1 MKKILVGMSGGVDSS
16 AAALILLKQ
25 GYDVTGCTLKL
36 FEKES
41 SDVNDAKEVCKR
53 LGISHITAE
62 TPDLFRSA
70 VIEDFIHSYEN
81 GGTPNPCII
90 CNREIKFGVMLDYAL
105 EKGFD
110 GIATGHYAHIEKGD
124 RYLLKRADDVKKDQS
139 YFLYRLT
146 QRQLAHSIFP
156 LFNLE
161 KPQIRQL
168 AEDNVLIT
176 ARKRDSQDICFIP
189 DGDYVSFIKGF
200 TERDFPEGDFLDV
213 SGNVIGKHQG
223 IINYTVGQ
231 RKGLGVTFGKP
242 VYVCSKDAVNN
253 TVTLGELDDIMTRTV
268 TAENVNF
275 ISVPEINGE
284 IRCTAKVRY
293 NMKDMPCTLTMDG
306 GNIKVVFDDA
316 VKAVTKGQAL
326 VCYDGDSV
334 ICGGTIT

>member
-36 FEKES
+36 FEKDS
-41 SDVNDAKEVCKR
+41 SDVNDAKEVCSR
-53 LGISHITAE
+53 LGIGHIVAE
-62 TPDLFRSA
+62 APDLFRTA
-70 VIEDFIHSYEN
+70 VMEDFVRSYEN

-90 CNREIKFGVMLDYAL
+90 CNREIKFGAMLDYAL
-105 EKGFD
+105 ENGFD
-110 GIATGHYAHIEKGD
+110 GIATGHYARIEKGE
-124 RYLLKRADDVKKDQS
+124 RCLLKRADDIKKDQS

-146 QRQLAHSIFP
+146 QRQLAHSVFP

-168 AEDNVLIT
+168 AEENGLIT

-189 DGDYVSFIKGF
+189 GGDYVSFIKGF
-200 TERDFPEGDFLDV
+200 TGHDFPIGDFIDV

-242 VYVCSKDAVNN
+242 VYVCDKDAERN
-253 TVTLGELDDIMTRTV
+253 TVTLGDLSDIMTDTV
-268 TAENVNF
+268 TAADVNF
-275 ISVPEINGE
+275 ISVPEIKGE
-284 IRCTAKVRY
+284 MRCTAKVRY
-293 NMKDMPCTLTMDG
+293 NMKDVPCTLKMDG
-306 GNIKVVFDDA
+306 DNIKVIFDEA

-334 ICGGTIT
+334 ICGGQII